1 MTAQEAPRHVVRSQG
16 TGQQIAK
23 QGGLVPRWA
32 SFAAG
37 LVALLFG
44 VPLWITGAWYTLIG
58 WVALLNMGARMLRF
72 RGQIDL
78 PAGGAALV
86 GLIAIGV
93 MYSIVEVHLFPVRRQ
108 GKQVVTLPA
117 LMWLI
122 YLLIIG
128 TDLATTGLGV
138 LNPTPETP
146 PLLMYLAASVQVA
159 AIGTVVLTFL
169 PEGLILGGLKLLRG

>member
-1 MTAQEAPRHVVRSQG
+1 MTAQEAPRHVVHSQG
-16 TGQQIAK
+16 TGQQTAK
-23 QGGLVPRWA
+23 QSDLVPRWA

-44 VPLWITGAWYTLIG
+44 VPLWITGAWYTLVG

-72 RGQIDL
+72 SGQIGL
-78 PAGGAALV
+78 PAGAAALA
-86 GLIAIGV
+86 GLIAIGM
-93 MYSIVEVHLFPVRRQ
+93 MYSIVEVHLFPIRRQ
-108 GKQVVTLPA
+108 GKQVTALPA
-117 LMWLI
+117 IMWLI

-128 TDLATTGLGV
+128 TDLATTALGV

-146 PLLMYLAASVQVA
+146 PLLTYLAVSLQAA